1 MEFNNSVNSLT
12 AAEYIQIQID
22 DFLKS
27 PQRRMMEDGE
37 RYYRVENTAV
47 KSRKMIRYEN
57 ETAVVDETKPNNR
70 LAHGFMNT
78 LVDDKVNYL
87 LTKPFTMSCENED
100 YLNKVKDL
108 LGKTFQKYFVKLGTD
123 ASNKG
128 ISWLHPYIN
137 PDGEFKIKAVAGEQG
152 VPAWRDDDHEV
163 LDNFIWFYPVEMWE
177 GKTKRTVVKA
187 QFWTADG
194 VSYWVKDG
202 EYSQTFILDSEMYLE
217 EDLLVG
223 EDNLQQHFMLGSEAG
238 SWGAVPFI
246 AFKNNEYEMSDLQ
259 RVKSLIDNY
268 DFSRSD
274 VANTLEEIKS
284 VVYGLRGYGGT
295 DLSEFMRDLAYYR
308 AVKLD
313 SDGGLETYNPSIDI
327 NAAKEHYD
335 ALKKDIF
342 TFGQGVDKDS
352 DRLGS
357 SPSGVALKFMYSGL
371 DLKCNKLESC
381 FNDGF
386 DNLLYFINRYFEV
399 TGQGGETADIDL
411 IFNRDIAINESQAI
425 TDCRNSA
432 GIISD
437 ETIIANHPWTKDV
450 KEEMQR
456 LEAQKQTAEE
466 DYSGFGGIEENKEET
481 EEE

>member
-1 MEFNNSVNSLT
+1 MEFLKEIFGDGSLT
-12 AAEYIQIQID
+12 YDELAAK
-22 DFLKS
+22 LKDNKDIKLANLAGGMYVDKRKLTDKES
-27 PQRRMMEDGE
+27 ELAAANQKINGLEK
-37 RYYRVENTAV
+37 AV
-47 KSRKMIRYEN
+47 KEFDGVDVKALNAQIKTLQDKYDTDVAGLKLNSALDMALVNAKAHDVK
-57 ETAVVDETKPNNR
+57 AV
-70 LAHGFMNT
+70 
-78 LVDDKVNYL
+78 
-87 LTKPFTMSCENED
+87 KPFLDMS
-100 YLNKVKDL
+100 LIKM
-108 LGKTFQKYFVKLGTD
+108 
-123 ASNKG
+123 
-128 ISWLHPYIN
+128 
-137 PDGEFKIKAVAGEQG
+137 DGEFKIKAVAGEQG

-456 LEAQKQTAEE
+456 LEEQKQTAEE